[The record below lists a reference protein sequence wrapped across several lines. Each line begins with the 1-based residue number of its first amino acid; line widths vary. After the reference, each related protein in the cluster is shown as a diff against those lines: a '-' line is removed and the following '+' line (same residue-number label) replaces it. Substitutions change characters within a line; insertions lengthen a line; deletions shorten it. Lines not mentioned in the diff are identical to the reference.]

1 MKRMFQTI
9 LTVFVGVSF
18 LLLAGCPKKI
28 TPIKKTSRTRTT
40 RPAVVAPKLPPA
52 SPHVDSGFGNEAPAP
67 LKEEEIPSIA
77 KLEELE
83 APSLKMNMEEK
94 ASALKE
100 VYFDLDQWATRPV
113 DIHVIENNVNWLFA
127 HPSAKVRIEGH
138 GDNRGTNE
146 YNLVLGEKRAVSVR
160 NALVTLGIDAS
171 RLTVVSYGE
180 ERPFCMQDSD
190 ACFQENRR
198 VHFDVE

>member
-28 TPIKKTSRTRTT
+28 TPIKKTSGTT
-40 RPAVVAPKLPPA
+40 RPAVRVPKLPPTF
-52 SPHVDSGFGNEAPAP
+52 PVDTHLG
-67 LKEEEIPSIA
+67 EEEIPSIA

-83 APSLKMNMEEK
+83 VPSLKMDMAEK
-94 ASALKE
+94 ASALKA
-100 VYFDLDQWATRPV
+100 VYFDLDQWATRPI
-113 DIHVIENNVNWLFA
+113 DFPVIENNVNWLFA

-146 YNLVLGEKRAVSVR
+146 YNLVLGEKRANSVR
-160 NALVTLGIDAS
+160 NALVTLGINAS

-190 ACFQENRR
+190 VCFQENRR